1 MWRSLLLTSFF
12 LLCGHV
18 YAAGDSAGERE
29 PDPGE
34 APELAGLKLAA
45 VEAVAS
51 RSKLAQVIVDSLFSF
66 SELGFQEF
74 ETQRYLTELLRE
86 NGFEIEQGISGV
98 PSAWWASWGSGKPVI
113 ALGTD
118 VDGIPKSSQMPGV
131 LARRPMVPGAPGHG
145 EGHNSGMAVNILAAL
160 AVKDQMV
167 QEGLS
172 GTIVLWP
179 GVAEELVGTKAWY
192 VRDGWFKDVDAV
204 IFTHVSDTLAV
215 SWGQAY
221 GTGLVSVEYTFFGQA
236 AHGAVDPWKG
246 RSALDAVELMN
257 VAWNFRREHLNPL
270 QRSHYVIT
278 DGGDQPNV
286 VPSRAGVWYFI
297 REIHAEGIHENFNTL
312 QRIAEGAAM
321 MTDTRV
327 ERQIIGTAYP
337 RHFNKPMAQA
347 AGRNIQAIGMPE
359 WTSDDQAFASAFQKF
374 MNADEVKGLETAVGG
389 VREPPEKPVS
399 GGSDDIG
406 DVSWNVPTITVVYP
420 SNIKGRTGH
429 HWSSAI
435 AMATPVAHKGAVAG
449 AKVVAA
455 TMIDLFESDSL
466 LDEAW
471 TYFTEVQTKD
481 HQYAPFI
488 TAEDPPA
495 IEKNTEI
502 MADFKARLTEYYYD
516 PEAHDSYLDQL
527 GIEYPPQLD

>member
-1 MWRSLLLTSFF
+1 MWRSALLLLSFVIWSQVHPAEDEEQA
-12 LLCGHV
+12 LG
-18 YAAGDSAGERE
+18 AST
-29 PDPGE
+29 
-34 APELAGLKLAA
+34 ELTGLKLETLEG
-45 VEAVAS
+45 VES
-51 RSKLAQVIVDSLFSF
+51 RSKMAQVIVDSLFSF

-74 ETQRYLTELLRE
+74 ETQRYLTKLLE
-86 NGFEIEQGISGV
+86 DNGFEVTQGISDI

-131 LARRPMVPGAPGHG
+131 LQRKPMVPGAPGHG
-145 EGHNSGMAVNILAAL
+145 EGHNSGMAVNVLAAL
-160 AVKDQMV
+160 AVKEQMAR
-167 QEGLS
+167 EGLP

-179 GVAEELVGTKAWY
+179 GVAEELVATKAWY
-192 VRDGWFKDVDAV
+192 VRDGWFKEVDAV

-221 GTGLVSVEYTFFGQA
+221 GTGLVSVEYTFSGQA

-286 VPSRAGVWYFI
+286 VPSQARVWYFI
-297 REIHAEGIHENFNTL
+297 REIQAQGIHENFNTL
-312 QRIAEGAAM
+312 QRIAQGAAM
-321 MTDTRV
+321 MTDTSV
-327 ERQIIGTAYP
+327 ARQIIGTAYP
-337 RHFNKPMAQA
+337 RHFNKPMALA
-347 AGRNIQAIGMPE
+347 AGENIRAIGMPA
-359 WTSDDQAFASAFQKF
+359 WTDADQAFARGFQKF
-374 MNADEVKGLETAVGG
+374 MGADEINGLSTAVGG
-389 VREPPEKPVS
+389 VREPPEEPVS

-406 DVSWNVPTITVVYP
+406 DISWNVPTITVLYP

-435 AMATPVAHKGAVAG
+435 AMATPVAHKGAVSG

-455 TMIDLFESDSL
+455 TIIDLLESESL

-471 TYFTEVQTKD
+471 TYFTQVQTKD

-488 TAEDPPA
+488 SENDRPA

-502 MADFKARLTEYYYD
+502 MARFKADLEAHYYD
-516 PEAHDSYLDQL
+516 AEAHDSYLDQL
-527 GIEYPPQLD
+527 GIQYPPQLD